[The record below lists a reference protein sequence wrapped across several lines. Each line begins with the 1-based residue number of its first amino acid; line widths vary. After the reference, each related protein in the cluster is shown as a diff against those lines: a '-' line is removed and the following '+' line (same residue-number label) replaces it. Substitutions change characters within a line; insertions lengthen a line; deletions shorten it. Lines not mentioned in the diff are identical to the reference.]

1 MRICEFYAN
10 NANCQYSQL
19 VDWHIISILASYNML
34 SKIREFVKKY
44 QADLI
49 LLIGVILIS
58 LFSFFLGYIVAKI
71 EEKEPIKIEN
81 PKSEIRNSKQ
91 ILVFQIPNPKWV

>member
-1 MRICEFYAN
+1 
-10 NANCQYSQL
+10 
-19 VDWHIISILASYNML
+19 ML

-91 ILVFQIPNPKWV
+91 ILMFQIPNPKWV